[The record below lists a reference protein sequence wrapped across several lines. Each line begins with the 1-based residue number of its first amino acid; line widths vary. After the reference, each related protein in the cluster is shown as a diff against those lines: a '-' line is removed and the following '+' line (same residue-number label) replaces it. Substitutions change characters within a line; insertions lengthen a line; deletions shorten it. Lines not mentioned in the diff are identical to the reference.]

1 MRKITRWAAI
11 LLAGMM
17 TCTGS
22 GFSTLT
28 YAADASEKKSELATA
43 TEEKTNN
50 TIKKVKELGLSKS
63 AKEAAIYLLSADNN
77 PGYSTQWSIISY
89 GMAGYSAPSNYLS
102 YFHNNILQKIK
113 DKNGEFSSSMDYS
126 KLILSTQSLAVMG
139 GTGSTDGNFHGY
151 NLLDGLRDVEEVAK
165 EGISSEVWALL
176 AVTSL
181 EANAQKTDR
190 EVAAGNF
197 LIEETSQEASIED
210 VTDATLVGYWHY
222 RELADHYAIRV
233 LSQAMP
239 DGSYNSDNTEAVDVS
254 LTAQAVLGLT
264 AYREIYGKDLST
276 SEVTEDALNTG
287 IAASVNALLS
297 QADLALEFD
306 DLDGNRNSESLAWVI
321 LAMIASNQRNF
332 DFVKAYQALLAYQ
345 NDNGSFCYLYSKQG
359 SNKASNTAT
368 YVALMAMSLWRSNK
382 RGKPLVFDF
391 TQTKKDRIS
400 IRVPDATSQVIEVAK
415 KTTVTIQKMIPPI
428 MIIMVAL
435 VLLIFFACLWLDYS
449 EKKI

>member
-1 MRKITRWAAI
+1 
-11 LLAGMM
+11 
-17 TCTGS
+17 
-22 GFSTLT
+22 
-28 YAADASEKKSELATA
+28 
-43 TEEKTNN
+43 
-50 TIKKVKELGLSKS
+50 
-63 AKEAAIYLLSADNN
+63 
-77 PGYSTQWSIISY
+77 
-89 GMAGYSAPSNYLS
+89 
-102 YFHNNILQKIK
+102 
-113 DKNGEFSSSMDYS
+113 MDYS
-126 KLILSTQSLAVMG
+126 KLILSTQSLSVMG
-139 GTGSTDGNFHGY
+139 GTGSTDGMFHGY

-233 LSQAMP
+233 ISQAMP

-332 DFVKAYQALLAYQ
+332 DFIKAYQALLAYQ

-391 TQTKKDRIS
+391 TQTKRIGFPFGY
-400 IRVPDATSQVIEVAK
+400 R
-415 KTTVTIQKMIPPI
+415 MPP
-428 MIIMVAL
+428 VR
-435 VLLIFFACLWLDYS
+435 
-449 EKKI
+449 